1 MSKIGGGS
9 SSSQTKTDP
18 WDGVKPYLAGLD
30 GKTGI
35 MPEAERLYREQT
47 PKYYEGDT
55 YARLN
60 DTQNSAIGGMKS
72 YLQSPSANAGVDA
85 ANSLGSATMG
95 KSAMSFYN
103 PVAGGYQAQYTGM
116 GDLFRAKG
124 GNVAQEMN
132 NPYLSGI
139 ADTIARKATSNY
151 ENSIAPQIRSSA
163 QAAGQFGGS
172 RQGVIEANAL
182 KDLNQGISD
191 SLTNLYGSAYD
202 QAQNRGLQMAN
213 MALQSQAQNN
223 QASNSVGDLALR
235 GLLGTGQLNLAA
247 DSQNFGQQLQGV
259 GLLNQAN
266 QNQIGNYQSLLNLG
280 GVQQQDQQN
289 QINADMARWDYNQTA
304 PWQALQNYMG
314 LITGAGGRYGEG
326 QVGSKGFNW
335 SMDFTDA
342 AKEGAKAMGMG
353 G

>member
-1 MSKIGGGS
+1 M
-9 SSSQTKTDP
+9 
-18 WDGVKPYLAGLD
+18 
-30 GKTGI
+30 
-35 MPEAERLYREQT
+35 
-47 PKYYEGDT
+47 
-55 YARLN
+55 
-60 DTQNSAIGGMKS
+60 AIRRNIPAWAICS
-72 YLQSPSANAGVDA
+72 
-85 ANSLGSATMG
+85 
-95 KSAMSFYN
+95 
-103 PVAGGYQAQYTGM
+103 
-116 GDLFRAKG
+116 RAKG
-124 GNVAQEMN
+124 GNVSQEMN
-132 NPYLSGI
+132 NPYLSGM

-247 DSQNFGQQLQGV
+247 DNQNFNQQAQGV

-326 QVGSKGFNW
+326 SVGQRDSAGIWTLRKLQTQWARLLVALAAQVVVKGIYGPVRRKLLSKRYRRTW
-335 SMDFTDA
+335 QCRARRSQLPELA
-342 AKEGAKAMGMG
+342 WWPRCIAI
-353 G
+353 